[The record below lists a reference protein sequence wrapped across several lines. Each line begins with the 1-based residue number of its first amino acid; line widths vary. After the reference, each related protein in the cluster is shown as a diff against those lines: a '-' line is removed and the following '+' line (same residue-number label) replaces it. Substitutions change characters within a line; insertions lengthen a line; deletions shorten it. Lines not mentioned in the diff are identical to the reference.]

1 MYIPPKKR
9 SIQPKR
15 TRIQKK
21 HLMVTFYSFIITL
34 CLLMFMYKLHNYQM
48 GMINAHS
55 DFIDAGCHKKPADLQ
70 KDCWDE
76 IVQVRQERAY
86 TSSTQEK

>member
-15 TRIQKK
+15 TPIQKK
-21 HLMVTFYSFIITL
+21 HLMVVFYSFIITL
-34 CLLMFMYKLHNYQM
+34 CLLMFLHKLHNYQM

-55 DFIDAGCHKKPADLQ
+55 DFIDKGCHRQPVELQ
-70 KDCWDE
+70 KTCWDE
-76 IVQVRQERAY
+76 IVQGRKERSY
-86 TSSTQEK
+86 TSSFQEK